1 MSEIVMENERPAGKC
16 PCCKEDALI
25 SYTIPGYFEDVANP
39 GEEYCGYYCWC
50 CNWSAAGS
58 RAKNPGQAGSPNI

>member
-1 MSEIVMENERPAGKC
+1 MSEFTMENERPAGKC
-16 PCCKEDALI
+16 PCCGEENALI
-25 SYTIPGYFEDVANP
+25 SYTIPGYFDTANP

-50 CNWSAAGS
+50 CEWSAAGS